1 MRIRARYAAAAGG
14 LLFVVLFFTSQV
26 EILTAVQKLNP
37 KECSK
42 TYYLA
47 GDRVDAGYL
56 RHVIKVKGN
65 KSYLQIKNFQVFER
79 AGYSRSYERDSWS
92 VLWSHLYPFGDP
104 PRKYYGDYLKSL
116 PEDRRVNKIPGTGWV
131 SSKQALSKLVNY
143 KYMPTAFELPSQ
155 FNKFNDYAKSN
166 PEGHWVVKSG
176 KHRNIK
182 IVDAKDFLKLR
193 STKEQFVQRLVEPPM
208 IVDKKKFDIGIYT
221 VVTSI
226 DPLRVY
232 MLQSEWLI
240 RFCKDEYEPFDPN
253 NVNSYVV
260 GDDYTTIWDIP
271 TLDAYM
277 KNGSSMKQALLRHMK
292 ASGKDIEQFQL
303 NFKEAVAQVWEL
315 QREKILNVYKNYNVK
330 EGQMFEMFRMDFVI
344 DEDANIFLLE
354 VNMSPNLSSQCK
366 F

>member
-1 MRIRARYAAAAGG
+1 
-14 LLFVVLFFTSQV
+14 
-26 EILTAVQKLNP
+26 
-37 KECSK
+37 
-42 TYYLA
+42 
-47 GDRVDAGYL
+47 
-56 RHVIKVKGN
+56 
-65 KSYLQIKNFQVFER
+65 
-79 AGYSRSYERDSWS
+79 
-92 VLWSHLYPFGDP
+92 
-104 PRKYYGDYLKSL
+104 
-116 PEDRRVNKIPGTGWV
+116 
-131 SSKQALSKLVNY
+131 
-143 KYMPTAFELPSQ
+143 MPTAFELPSQ
-155 FNKFNDYAKSN
+155 FNKFNEYAKAN

-182 IVDAKDFLKLR
+182 IVEARDFLKLR

-208 IVDKKKFDIGIYT
+208 IIDKKKFDIGIYT

-253 NVNSYVV
+253 NVDSYVV

-271 TLDAYM
+271 TLNAYM
-277 KNGSSMKQALLRHMK
+277 ENGSSMKQALLRYMK
-292 ASGKDIEQFQL
+292 ASGKNIDEFQ
-303 NFKEAVAQVWEL
+303 NKFKEAVAQVWEL
-315 QREKILNVYKNYNVK
+315 QREKILNVYKNYQVK

-366 F
+366 FFFKFL